1 MKEVKAFI
9 RPEEFSNMYSA
20 LKENGYCCL
29 TVTECEGTGRYS
41 DPDKADL
48 PNRKIPYMHSRV
60 YKLEIISHD
69 EDVDQ
74 IVKIIEKHGRTG
86 KPGDGVIYVINV
98 ERAIHIRSGAEGE
111 SILFKRD
118 DT

>member
-41 DPDKADL
+41 DPEKADL
-48 PNRKIPYMHSRV
+48 PTGKIPYMHSRV

-69 EDVDQ
+69 EDEDR